1 VNKNEVQEG
10 KLSQSLSSQDNNN
23 LAVKM
28 PRHGF
33 RRGNNGGQSNKYN
46 SDDFGTTIPNKTQ
59 PTFEFGGSSSTNLVY
74 RGRGRKG
81 GRHLRSHSEDTDNT
95 DGAGSLTYSATS
107 SVQSGGSAA
116 GESTDSSFADIMRV
130 LDLQDSEQLKE
141 FIKKEG
147 CSSVDELQKK
157 RGWGG
162 GGMSV
167 ASSLAYSTD
176 AESQL
181 EGTKLLQTI
190 AGQPSDSYA
199 FDGGGVGDENL
210 DLLFAPAAPAVV
222 KKTKG
227 NKVVLGKDRKAKTKT
242 TDTSNNV
249 TTPRSH
255 AGRNTFEMRK
265 PPEQAYHYHSASP
278 SPTKSTPTK
287 SPPRA
292 TSGGPPGTPPLP
304 TRNQFASDGVILDD
318 CDEDLWYKEWWM
330 SCFPDAFKN
339 LMPKR

>member
-1 VNKNEVQEG
+1 MSFNITTTNY
-10 KLSQSLSSQDNNN
+10 N
-23 LAVKM
+23 LT
-28 PRHGF
+28 F
-33 RRGNNGGQSNKYN
+33 
-46 SDDFGTTIPNKTQ
+46 DGTDTTTTTMTTKIQ
-59 PTFEFGGSSSTNLVY
+59 PTFAFASSPTNVVSG
-74 RGRGRKG
+74 GRGRKG
-81 GRHLRSHSEDTDNT
+81 GRHRRSYSEDTDNT

-130 LDLQDSEQLKE
+130 LDLQDSDQLKE

-147 CSSVDELQKK
+147 CTSVDELQKK
-157 RGWGG
+157 RGWSPGG
-162 GGMSV
+162 GASV

-176 AESQL
+176 AESHL

-199 FDGGGVGDENL
+199 FDGGGVGDGKM

-227 NKVVLGKDRKAKTKT
+227 NKVVLGKDKT
-242 TDTSNNV
+242 TKSKNNTDNNSINSRSSSSNNNNNRF
-249 TTPRSH
+249 TTPKSGS
-255 AGRNTFEMRK
+255 GRRKTFDDNMSSGT
-265 PPEQAYHYHSASP
+265 PEQHRHRHHSSSSP

-287 SPPRA
+287 SPPGSSSS
-292 TSGGPPGTPPLP
+292 SGGLPGTPPLP
-304 TRNQFASDGVILDD
+304 SRKYFTKDGIILD
-318 CDEDLWYKEWWM
+318 EDDDVWYKEWWM